1 MVSLSEAKAIN
12 ATYTPRYTPTA
23 IFAGGTSG
31 IGRAMAAHLAR
42 TTHGACNIVLVG
54 RNRAAA
60 EALFASLPTGTGKEY
75 MRAFVRCDVSRMK
88 NVRAAAGELR
98 ARLEREHVNL
108 NFLVLT
114 TGVLRFSGRRETE
127 EGIDEKLALVY
138 YSRFVW
144 IQELVPLLEKVAG
157 EGQDA
162 KVMSVLAAGALAERV
177 DLDDLGLARRYGGVK
192 AMKVAPTY
200 NDLMLEKFAAL
211 HPTVSFTHAFP
222 GTVLTPILFPSSFP
236 WKLLNPLLY
245 VLYWFFAVSPD
256 ECAEYMWCALHTVGP
271 GFHRRGERAQ
281 DQDWKNYYGS
291 DEAREKLW
299 EHTREVTQTTTD

>member
-1 MVSLSEAKAIN
+1 MVALSEAKAVN
-12 ATYTPRYTPTA
+12 ETYKPPYIPTA

-31 IGRAMAAHLAR
+31 IGRAMASHLAR
-42 TTHGACNIVLVG
+42 TTNGACNIILIG

-60 EALFASLPTGTGKEY
+60 TEILSSFPKPPPDSGATHE
-75 MRAFVRCDVSRMK
+75 FVECDVSLMK
-88 NVRAAAGELR
+88 NVHATADALR
-98 ARLEREHVNL
+98 ARLDKV

-114 TGVLRFSGRRETE
+114 TGVLRLTGRRDTV
-127 EGIDEKLALVY
+127 EGIDDKLALIY
-138 YSRFVW
+138 YSRWTF
-144 IQELVPLLEKVAG
+144 IHELVPLLEKAAAAG
-157 EGQDA
+157 EDA
-162 KVMSVLAAGALAERV
+162 KVMSVLAAGALSEAV
-177 DLDDLGLARRYGGVK
+177 DVDDLGLVKNYGGIK

-211 HPTVSFTHAFP
+211 HPNLSFSHSFP

-245 VLYWFFAVSPD
+245 VIFWFLAVSPD
-256 ECAEYMWCALHTVGP
+256 ACAEYMWCALHSVGP

-281 DQDWKNYYGS
+281 DQDKKNYKAT

-299 EHTREVTQTTTD
+299 EHTKEVTQTKTD